1 MICSKK
7 RKESVFLIIVV
18 VVVVVVQRLR
28 SIRSP
33 AVKIH
38 RWQISQLNSPFCLI
52 QSSRDS
58 DVKVE
63 RHIALPSG
71 GLK

>member
-7 RKESVFLIIVV
+7 RKESVFLIVV